1 MSGADRDP
9 LVRRAVDE
17 LRTLPRTDAAAVARV
32 VEAAAAARLT
42 PAESVRLADVDRAR
56 TTRRWTLVSVAA
68 VAAFAGFGLSWA
80 RRPLPT
86 QTAPATTSAVAT
98 GANAAQALE
107 LQPVASNAADALP
120 LSKQFVFHSRAAR
133 NVSVVGDFNRWNP
146 ESARMTRA
154 VDGDLWSVTL
164 PVLPGR
170 HMYGFMVDDSL
181 FVLDPREP
189 TGRDA
194 DLGVEASVVIVGRP

>member
-1 MSGADRDP
+1 MSGADRDR
-9 LVRRAVDE
+9 VVQRAVDE
-17 LRTLPRTDAAAVARV
+17 LRNLPRTDPAVIARV
-32 VEAAAAARLT
+32 VAAAGAARVS
-42 PAESVRLADVDRAR
+42 PADAETTVEFDRAR
-56 TTRRWTLVSVAA
+56 KTRRWMLVGVAA
-68 VAAFAGFGLSWA
+68 VAAFAGFGLSRA
-80 RRPLPT
+80 RGSFTPT
-86 QTAPATTSAVAT
+86 AAIAPQAASVASTTQS
-98 GANAAQALE
+98 LE

-120 LSKQFVFHSRAAR
+120 LSKQFVFHRRGAR

-154 VDGDLWSVTL
+154 ADGDLWSITV

-194 DLGVEASVVIVGRP
+194 DLGVEASVIIVGRP